1 MARRLKF
8 LFGVAIVFATPQL
21 LRAADITLES
31 LSARIDALV
40 QGQSDSN
47 DRISAIEIRLAPT
60 PTKTRRPT
68 RTPTPTRQ
76 RPSPT
81 ATVFSTPTP
90 ESLLRVSAEELF
102 ADYKSLSSARLKYG
116 GKTVEVYG
124 KVIKKEA
131 DRVELDV
138 PGWFSYFVCLDEQ
151 ENLRF
156 ENQEV
161 VLQGENVN
169 KESNTISMRNC
180 VFVSPAPTELNRLYA
195 ARVASTA
202 TARSMKATATTQA
215 QEIFASGCKGN
226 RASCRSN
233 CNRYFSTSGFS
244 LFECLGWTRRQ
255 MNTLIKTNLN
265 DPNSMEVHSTRITPE
280 VDGTHIVIVD
290 FGAKNALGGVVRNI
304 ARGLVDHETCEAL
317 VVLEIE
323 PK

>member
-8 LFGVAIVFATPQL
+8 LFGVAIVFALLTPQL

-31 LSARIDALV
+31 LSARIDAFV

-47 DRISAIEIRLAPT
+47 DRISAIETRLAPT

-138 PGWFSYFVCLDEQ
+138 PGWFSYFVCLVSPEQ
-151 ENLRF
+151 ENLPLVLKIR
-156 ENQEV
+156 QEV

-202 TARSMKATATTQA
+202 TSRSMKATATTQA
-215 QEIFASGCKGN
+215 QET
-226 RASCRSN
+226 RAAAKATEQVVEATATATFRHQ
-233 CNRYFSTSGFS
+233 GFH
-244 LFECLGWTRRQ
+244 CLSAWDGHSRQ
-255 MNTLIKTNLN
+255 MNTLIQ
-265 DPNSMEVHSTRITPE
+265 DQSQRPE
-280 VDGTHIVIVD
+280 QYGSAFHQ
-290 FGAKNALGGVVRNI
+290 N
-304 ARGLVDHETCEAL
+304 H
-317 VVLEIE
+317 
-323 PK
+323 P